1 MLSKSRKNSF
11 IMQWYFEIFYYKK
24 SRKPSG
30 DLRDKAMPMDAIQK
44 LS

>member
-11 IMQWYFEIFYYKK
+11 IMQWWFEIFYYKK
-24 SRKPSG
+24 SRKPFEG
-30 DLRDKAMPMDAIQK
+30 LRDKAMPMDSIQK